1 MEPGTTLPLYLHY
14 HHEMRTI
21 MKIPLIKP
29 NFSEEEARAVA
40 AVIRSSWINEGEKVS
55 EFEHLLA
62 KYLGVKHVVA
72 FFNGTVALHAAL
84 LALGIGPGDE
94 VIVPSFT
101 FFSTVS
107 SVVHVGATPVF
118 ADISPD
124 TFGLDPE
131 SVSRQVSAATKAIMP
146 VHYGGLAV
154 EMDPITDLA
163 KKHGI
168 IIIEDAAESLGA
180 EYRGKKAGTLGRV
193 GMFSFTPT
201 KIITTAEGGILAT
214 DDDELDN
221 RLRLL
226 KNHGQDHLYHHV
238 CFGFNYRMTEMQAAL
253 GICQFGKLP
262 QIIRDKRRVAARM
275 SAGLAGIKGLQ
286 VPHAP
291 AHCFHTYMLF
301 TICLASKQLRDMLY
315 DELHAAGITVR
326 IYFPPVHRQP
336 VFASCGI
343 QLPITERIGDTVL
356 SLPCYASMRDREMEY
371 MIGHIKRIMKVNL

>member
-1 MEPGTTLPLYLHY
+1 
-14 HHEMRTI
+14 
-21 MKIPLIKP
+21 MKIPLIKL
-29 NFSEEEARAVA
+29 NFSEEEAQAVA
-40 AVIRSSWINEGEKVS
+40 AVVNSSWINEGEKVA
-55 EFEHLLA
+55 EFEQLLA
-62 KYLGVKHVVA
+62 GYLGVKHVVT
-72 FFNGTVALHAAL
+72 FFNGTVALHATL
-84 LALGIGPGDE
+84 LALEIGPGDE

-131 SVSRQVSAATKAIMP
+131 SVLQRISPATKAIMP
-146 VHYGGLAV
+146 VHYGGLSV
-154 EMDPITDLA
+154 EMDPISDLA
-163 KKHGI
+163 KKQGI

-180 EYRGKKAGTLGRV
+180 EYRGKKVGTLGRA

-214 DDDELDN
+214 DDDELNN

-226 KNHGQDHLYHHV
+226 KNHGQDRLYHHV
-238 CFGFNYRMTEMQAAL
+238 CFGFNYRMTEMQAAM

-275 SAGLAGIKGLQ
+275 SDGLKGIKGLQ
-286 VPHAP
+286 VPCAP

-301 TICLASKQLRDMLY
+301 TVRLESKQLRDLLY
-315 DELHAAGITVR
+315 DELHNAGITVR

-336 VFASCGI
+336 VFESRGI
-343 QLPITERIGDTVL
+343 QLPVTERIGDTVL
-356 SLPCYASMRDREMEY
+356 SLPCYASMTDREMEY
-371 MIGHIKRIMKVNL
+371 MIGHIKRILETKL

>member
-1 MEPGTTLPLYLHY
+1 
-14 HHEMRTI
+14 MRAM

-40 AVIRSSWINEGEKVS
+40 AVIRSSWINEGKKVGD
-55 EFEHLLA
+55 FERLLSD
-62 KYLGVKHVVA
+62 YLGVKHVVA

-131 SVSRQVSAATKAIMP
+131 SVSRRISPATKAIMP
-146 VHYGGLAV
+146 VHYGGLSV
-154 EMDPITDLA
+154 EMDPISDLA
-163 KKHGI
+163 KKRGI
-168 IIIEDAAESLGA
+168 IIIEDAAEGLGA
-180 EYRGKKAGTLGRV
+180 EYRGKKVGTLGRV

-214 DDDELDN
+214 DDDELNN

-226 KNHGQDHLYHHV
+226 KNHGQDRLYHHV

-253 GICQFGKLP
+253 GLCQFEKLP
-262 QIIRDKRRVAARM
+262 QIIKDKRRVALKI
-275 SAGLAGIKGLQ
+275 SAGLKDVKGLE
-286 VPHAP
+286 AP
-291 AHCFHTYMLF
+291 SAPPHCFHTYMLF
-301 TICLASKQLRDMLY
+301 TIRLESKKLRDLLY
-315 DELHAAGITVR
+315 GELHKAGITVR

-336 VFASCGI
+336 VFEDCGI
-343 QLPITERIGDTVL
+343 HLPVTERIGDTVL
-356 SLPCYASMRDREMEY
+356 SLPCYASMTDGEIEY
-371 MIGHIKRIMKVNL
+371 MIGHITRILKEKL